1 MGDKR
6 GHPFQEILDPIK
18 FSRFSK
24 PILCNTA
31 IKHHSDIRTA
41 LTTDELAIEIAKALD
56 TGEKQLTRRHS
67 WSVPLGECIVKNGLV
82 YVYGLLYVPDNKNLN
97 REILHAHHDHP
108 AAGHPGRAATYEL
121 VSRNYWWPGMRK
133 TIARYLANCDTCAR
147 IKPVRHAPYGL
158 LKPMQVPV
166 TRWSS
171 VSIDFITGL
180 LKSGPQQHD
189 ATFVIVDHLT
199 KMAHYIPT
207 HESITSE
214 GTARLY
220 FNNIFRLHGLPDSLV
235 SNHGT

>member
-1 MGDKR
+1 M
-6 GHPFQEILDPIK
+6 K
-18 FSRFSK
+18 FSGFSK

-31 IKHHSDIRTA
+31 IKDTSDIRTA
-41 LTTDELAIEIAKALD
+41 LATDELAIEIAKALD
-56 TGEKQLTRRHS
+56 TGEKQLTGKHS
-67 WSVPLGECIVKNGLV
+67 RSVPLGECIVENGLL
-82 YVYGLLYVPDNKNLN
+82 YVYGLRYVPDNENLY

-108 AAGHPGRAATYEL
+108 AAGHPGRATTHEL

-133 TIARYLANCDTCAR
+133 TIARYLANCDSCAR
-147 IKPVRHAPYGL
+147 IKPVGHAPYGL

-171 VSIDFITGL
+171 VSMDFITGL
-180 LKSGPQQHD
+180 PKSGPQQHD
-189 ATFVIVDHLT
+189 AILVIVDRLT

-220 FNNIFRLHGLPDSLV
+220 FDNIF
-235 SNHGT
+235 